1 MSLTNNRIRWD
12 HVRKWVDR
20 DGLKTQWKPWGMPE
34 VVNPNSSAFA
44 DIDPMPRWKIP
55 DKVAIS
61 ATINGAFF
69 SKRAN
74 PAVPVTAEEIIA
86 SAEECIAAGANII
99 HLHVRDEA
107 GFNVLET
114 ERFRTV
120 IDALR
125 QKHPHVAIDGCLVA
139 VNDEESYAMK
149 DMLQANLLDAVPI
162 NTTAILLADN
172 MFLKSPHAII
182 EKTRLTLEAGLKPQ
196 IAVYND
202 GDIDNA
208 RRFLIDSG
216 LVEPPFFWLV
226 LPALPGCSPMYSPES
241 MISGLTRYVSTIREI
256 APDSVIS
263 VCAAGRASTYLA
275 TLALLMG
282 LNVRVGMEDT
292 VYCWPHKDDLLPSN
306 AHHFKLVRN
315 IAQSLGRDLMSSAE
329 YLDMI
334 GVERR
339 PAGARPLNNIV

>member
-1 MSLTNNRIRWD
+1 MSLSDNKIRWN
-12 HVRKWVDR
+12 HVNKWVER
-20 DGLKTQWKPWGMPE
+20 DGLKTNWKPWGIPE
-34 VVNPNSSAFA
+34 IVNPFGSAFA
-44 DIDPMPRWKIP
+44 DVDQMPRWNLS

-61 ATINGAFF
+61 ATMNGAFF

-74 PAVPVTAEEIIA
+74 PAIPVSAEEIIA
-86 SAEECIAAGANII
+86 SAEECIREGANII
-99 HLHVRDEA
+99 HLHVRDES
-107 GFNVLET
+107 GYNVLET
-114 ERFRTV
+114 ERFRAV
-120 IDALR
+120 IDILR
-125 QKHPHVAIDGCLVA
+125 ERHPHVAIDGCLVA
-139 VNDEESYAMK
+139 VNDEESSAMK
-149 DMLQANLLDAVPI
+149 DMLKTGLLDAVPI
-162 NTTAILLADN
+162 NTTAILIGDN

-196 IAVYND
+196 IAVYSD

-216 LVEPPFFWLV
+216 LVEPPFFWLI
-226 LPALPGCSPMYSPES
+226 LPALPGCSPMYSPQS

-292 VYCWPHKDDLLPSN
+292 VYTWPHKDELLPSN
-306 AHHFKLVRN
+306 AHHFKLIRD
-315 IAQSLGRDLMSSAE
+315 IASSLGRELMTADE
-329 YLDMI
+329 YLESI
-334 GVERR
+334 GAQRSSSVPPVAAE
-339 PAGARPLNNIV
+339 

>member
-1 MSLTNNRIRWD
+1 MSLTDNKIRWN
-12 HVRKWVDR
+12 HVAKWVER
-20 DGLKTQWKPWGMPE
+20 DGMKTQWKPWGLPE
-34 VVNPNSSAFA
+34 IVNPSGSAFA
-44 DIDPMPRWKIP
+44 DVDQMPRWNLS

-61 ATINGAFF
+61 ATMNGAFF

-74 PAVPVTAEEIIA
+74 PAIPVSTDEILA
-86 SAEECIAAGANII
+86 SAEACIAEGANII
-99 HLHVRDEA
+99 HLHVRDDA
-107 GFNVLET
+107 GYNVLET
-114 ERFRTV
+114 DRFRAV
-120 IDALR
+120 IDTLR
-125 QKHPHVAIDGCLVA
+125 ERHPHVAVDGCLVA
-139 VNDEESYAMK
+139 VNDEESGAMK
-149 DMLQANLLDAVPI
+149 DMLKAGLLDAVPI
-162 NTTAILLADN
+162 NTTAILIGDN

-196 IAVYND
+196 IAVYSD

-216 LVEPPFFWLV
+216 LIEPPFFWLI
-226 LPALPGCSPMYSPES
+226 LPALPGCSPMYSPQS

-292 VYCWPHKDDLLPSN
+292 VYKWPHKDDLLESN
-306 AHHFKLVRN
+306 AEHFKLVRD
-315 IAQSLGRDLMSSAE
+315 IAASLGRGLMSADE
-329 YLDMI
+329 YLESI
-334 GVERR
+334 GVTSR
-339 PAGARPLNNIV
+339 PYKKIAAE